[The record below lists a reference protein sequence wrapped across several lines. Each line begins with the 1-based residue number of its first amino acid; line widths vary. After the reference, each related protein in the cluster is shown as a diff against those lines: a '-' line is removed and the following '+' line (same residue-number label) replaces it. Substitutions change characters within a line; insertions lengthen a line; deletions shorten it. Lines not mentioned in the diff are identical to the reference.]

1 MNLNLILKHRTEA
14 ARASETKSDSIDGF
28 TLIEVMIA
36 IVLLVMIS
44 MSIYQATTQTFKYR
58 AKIITEGDFYSG
70 VRLAMGLMDRDVA
83 ALFSPVTL
91 NPNQPK
97 TGTEGAPET
106 VADQRTIGR
115 PPNTRNTE
123 TDPNAALK
131 AQQLEDLM
139 RSELGQ
145 VTDFWLGATD
155 LTAIRPS
162 RFVGTAD
169 RLQFISSSHQRVYK
183 DFRESE
189 YAKIIYEIRDDPNPD
204 KFENTKILVKVEN
217 PNAFDEV
224 EKKDT
229 GAKIYPLLP
238 GIKSFKFRYYRRE
251 RDAQTGTWETVWDTS
266 KNQTQGIYPD
276 LIELTL
282 EVASYNRLSFKGTY
296 FFKPETPFHGLDSTL

>member
-1 MNLNLILKHRTEA
+1 MISRST
-14 ARASETKSDSIDGF
+14 DGF

-44 MSIYQATTQTFKYR
+44 MAIYQATTQTFKYR

-70 VRLAMGLMDRDVA
+70 VRLAMGLMDRDIA

-91 NPNQPK
+91 NPNQTK
-97 TGTEGAPET
+97 TGSDAAAESAVDQQPAARLPRTRPA
-106 VADQRTIGR
+106 AD
-115 PPNTRNTE
+115 
-123 TDPNAALK
+123 DPDAALK
-131 AQQLEDLM
+131 AQQLEDLQ

-169 RLQFISSSHQRVYK
+169 RLQFIASSHQRVYK

-189 YAKIIYEIRDDPNPD
+189 YAKIIYEIREDPNPD
-204 KFENTKILVKVEN
+204 KFESTKILVKVEN

-224 EKKDT
+224 EKKDK

-238 GIKSFKFRYYRRE
+238 GIKSFRLRYYRRE
-251 RDAQTGTWETVWDTS
+251 REAQTGTWETVWDTS

-276 LIELTL
+276 LIELTI